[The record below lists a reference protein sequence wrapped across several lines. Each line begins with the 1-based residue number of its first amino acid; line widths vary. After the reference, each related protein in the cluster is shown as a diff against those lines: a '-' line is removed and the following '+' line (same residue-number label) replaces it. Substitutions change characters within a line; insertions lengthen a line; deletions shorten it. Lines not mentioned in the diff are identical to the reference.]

1 MLACWVE
8 LPLVRYLML
17 RGFSLMSR
25 LLKTH
30 CLFKALVYT
39 VPFAV
44 AYCLSLGRI
53 FAHANGPIHATDL
66 ETPLNP
72 TYYFWSILYPWNP
85 LGLGG
90 MMLPN
95 IADMTYGFIATVSFG
110 NELISQLLLLS
121 LRPIIAYSGTLL
133 LTRRTLGASIGGSV
147 FASIFY
153 AFSPTY
159 LAWFPLPY
167 QFSIAFIPWLFY
179 VGFEA
184 TKHVFRTPP
193 PSLRI
198 LITYA
203 LTLAIIL
210 SFITSLYF
218 HILPLI
224 LLTLVISSAFF
235 LKATTSGSLRRHI
248 VRLVIFLSLV
258 GTFYLL
264 TTPRVFQIFTILTDP
279 ERQAIILR
287 GEDVD
292 QILALIKTFYR
303 DATILNSLKLAGGMP
318 INERF
323 ILLNGNI
330 IGIFLPILVFA
341 GMLFIRNRA
350 VKLSFS
356 KQAILLYVSCVVNS
370 ILLLT
375 IAYIFRELAS
385 SNNALAAN
393 FAFSGMRRP
402 ERILETL
409 TLFYALGMAFSV
421 SVIEFTFIDALSK
434 LQLTSRI
441 EYEPIGI
448 YSLTKVRGFLPSF
461 SKRIARR
468 NLITVTL
475 LAILLLSYIAYSGLY
490 VNPTHP
496 AYSQLYAPKPKDF
509 SAVEG
514 FFQRSEIQASAYD
527 ATYRYMILPLY
538 SPMTA
543 YTRYNHPNFLY
554 FSSFSSKEVA
564 EFVTVTNELIAEQ
577 DTAAIFPLSLASIKY
592 IAILPASFAQDE
604 LQAWRLQ
611 GKTRAS
617 GPHLFGDI
625 EEYLTFI
632 SGLPNTQLLY
642 ESKMSVFVNERADP
656 RIYVPCML
664 VQAQGDLKDVFKA
677 LRVSDSVFPLSN
689 FALVVNQSGWTKS
702 RSFVI
707 KDFSRQ
713 MQIKATIFNLTEL
726 NFKYKSNEEARA
738 IDEKSILVWSQQRTV
753 YTEGN
758 FITVKGTV
766 PADQQTLSVWIRIPP
781 TNLTGRP
788 MLKTRL
794 LVSND
799 MRDKIGFSILDQEG
813 KPLPAEI
820 EKIISLATDNNIYL
834 DILIIPTSSEPTWLR
849 VVLQGASGS
858 TLEIALEKWTKF
870 EEVIGL
876 ELYLNDTLGADVGQ
890 EDGATFPIVITNR
903 KNMTVLW
910 PVGAEGGVIEYAIS
924 APIELDKAL
933 LLAMSTRKSDAGWLK
948 VSEEVKWLSPVD
960 ISVNLEISPLGG
972 EGGNEILVPLFFGN
986 AYDTS
991 WRLHAY
997 TDSARITEIVHVLG
1011 NGFGNLWL
1019 VRISEIENTE
1029 RSLHLSFKI
1038 QMDKLE
1044 LYLYQIYALVGVT
1057 LLLLAAPLYILW
1069 VRRTKLPEGATI
1081 PDKRDEPRS
1090 PPISPCYL

>member
-1 MLACWVE
+1 M
-8 LPLVRYLML
+8 PRSFKM
-17 RGFSLMSR
+17 
-25 LLKTH
+25 H

-85 LGLGG
+85 LGLGSKA
-90 MMLPN
+90 LPN
-95 IADMTYGFIATVSFG
+95 IVDLTYGFIATVSFG

-121 LRPIIAYSGTLL
+121 LRLIIAYSGTLL
-133 LTRRTLGASIGGSV
+133 LTRRTLGTSIGGSV
-147 FASIFY
+147 FASVFY
-153 AFSPTY
+153 AFSPAY

-179 VGFEA
+179 MGFEA

-193 PSLRI
+193 PPLRI
-198 LITYA
+198 LIIYA
-203 LTLAIIL
+203 LTLATIL

-224 LLTLVISSAFF
+224 LLTLVISSAFV
-235 LKATTSGSLRRHI
+235 LKATTTGNLKRHI
-248 VRLVIFLSLV
+248 VRLAIFLSLV

-264 TTPRVFQIFTILTDP
+264 TTSRVFQIFTILTNP

-292 QILALIKTFYR
+292 QILTLIKTFYA
-303 DATILNSLKLAGGMP
+303 DATILNSLKLASGTP

-330 IGIFLPILVFA
+330 LGIFLPILVFA

-356 KQAILLYVSCVVNS
+356 KRAIFLYVSCIVNS

-375 IAYIFRELAS
+375 IAYIFGELAS
-385 SNNALAAN
+385 SNNMLVAN

-421 SVIEFTFIDALSK
+421 SAIEFTFIDALSK
-434 LQLTSRI
+434 PQLTSGI
-441 EYEPIGI
+441 EYKPSGI
-448 YSLTKVRGFLPSF
+448 YSLTKMRGFLLSF
-461 SKRIARR
+461 CKRIARK

-475 LAILLLSYIAYSGLY
+475 LGILLLLYIAYSGLY

-509 SAVEG
+509 NVVEEFLQKG
-514 FFQRSEIQASAYD
+514 ESQAFAYN
-527 ATYRYMILPLY
+527 ASYRYMILPSY
-538 SPMTA
+538 VQMNA
-543 YTRYNHPNFLY
+543 YTRYNYPNFLY

-564 EFVTVTNELIAEQ
+564 EFVTAANELIAEQ
-577 DTAAIFPLSLASIKY
+577 DTTAIFPLSLASIKY
-592 IAILPASFAQDE
+592 IAVLPESFAQDE
-604 LQAWRLQ
+604 LQAWRLA
-611 GKTRAS
+611 GKTRTS

-625 EEYLTFI
+625 KEYITFI

-642 ESKMSVFVNERADP
+642 ESKTSVFVNERAAP
-656 RIYVPCML
+656 RIYVPSMI
-664 VQAQGDLKDVFKA
+664 VQGQGDLKDVFKA

-689 FALVVNQSGWTKS
+689 FALVVNQSEWTKS
-702 RSFVI
+702 QSFVI
-707 KDFSRQ
+707 EDFSSQ
-713 MQIKATIFNLTEL
+713 TLIKATIFNLTEL

-738 IDEKSILVWSQQRTV
+738 IDEKSILVWSQQKTV
-753 YTEGN
+753 YTEDN

-766 PADQQTLSVWIRIPP
+766 LADQQNLSVWIRVPP
-781 TNLTGRP
+781 TNLTEIP

-813 KPLPAEI
+813 KPLPAKI
-820 EKIISLATDNNIYL
+820 EKTTSLATDNKIYL
-834 DILIIPTSSEPTWLR
+834 DILIIPTSSEPTWLK
-849 VVLQGASGS
+849 VVLQGAPGS
-858 TLEIALEKWTKF
+858 TLEITLEKWIRF
-870 EEVIGL
+870 EELIGL
-876 ELYLNDTLGADVGQ
+876 ELYLNDTLGADIDQ

-910 PVGAEGGVIEYAIS
+910 PVRAEGGVIEYAVSI
-924 APIELDKAL
+924 PIELDKAL
-933 LLAMSTRKSDAGWLK
+933 LLAMSASKSDAGWLK

-960 ISVNLEISPLGG
+960 ISIDLEISPLDG
-972 EGGNEILVPLFFGN
+972 EGGNKILIPLFFGN

-991 WRLHAY
+991 WKLY
-997 TDSARITEIVHVLG
+997 PSTNSGRITKIVHVLG

-1019 VRISEIENTE
+1019 VRISEIQNMG

-1038 QMDKLE
+1038 QMDKPD
-1044 LYLYQIYALVGVT
+1044 LYLYQIYMLSGVT
-1057 LLLLAAPLYILW
+1057 LLLLAVPLYILW
-1069 VRRTKLPEGATI
+1069 VRHTKLP
-1081 PDKRDEPRS
+1081 
-1090 PPISPCYL
+1090 